1 MVVPLPPPQRHH
13 LDKLEHVHS
22 DQQGFHGHPHLVA
35 PKRTPEMRKTAD
47 PAGGDPENE
56 SPFFSPRSPV
66 AREWIGASCGFALT
80 IIQVEVHVSV

>member
-56 SPFFSPRSPV
+56 WGV
-66 AREWIGASCGFALT
+66 ALLSFLADATGVPAAAC
-80 IIQVEVHVSV
+80 

>member
-56 SPFFSPRSPV
+56 SPTSEEFSFFFYKKRGVFISD
-66 AREWIGASCGFALT
+66 E
-80 IIQVEVHVSV
+80 